1 MSELEKAPIENEV
14 DIQRQH
20 TGTAQETHKG
30 FLAWVK
36 VHKTQLIL
44 IGVSIP
50 TIIAVVLGLK
60 NKEAIKALWSQL
72 NEEIKKANMYSS
84 KWFETVT
91 DDVLSTEREKV
102 RLDYCASGDNFSEAS
117 RLQNLLWRFDKEM
130 SKRAWADEIP
140 HAPGIHREH
149 GWYLPN
155 DD

>member
-1 MSELEKAPIENEV
+1 MGFVAWIKA
-14 DIQRQH
+14 
-20 TGTAQETHKG
+20 HK
-30 FLAWVK
+30 K
-36 VHKTQLIL
+36 QLIL
-44 IGVSIP
+44 VGVSIP

-60 NKEAIKALWSQL
+60 NKDALKALWENL
-72 NEEIKKANMYSS
+72 NEEIKKANMYGS

-130 SKRAWADEIP
+130 SKRAWGDEVP
-140 HAPGIHREH
+140 HASSIHREH

>member
-1 MSELEKAPIENEV
+1 MSEREQNIVLNDEAVTEEAPK
-14 DIQRQH
+14 DR
-20 TGTAQETHKG
+20 KG
-30 FLAWVK
+30 FVAWIK
-36 VHKTQLIL
+36 AHKKQLIL
-44 IGVSIP
+44 VGISIP
-50 TIIAVVLGLK
+50 TITAVVLGLK
-60 NKEAIKALWSQL
+60 NKDALKILWENL

-102 RLDYCASGDNFSEAS
+102 GLEYCSSGDNFSEAS

-130 SKRAWADEIP
+130 SKRAWGGEIP
-140 HAPGIHREH
+140 HAPSIHREH